1 MKEVNSMRYLRT
13 TKRSKAVSVLK
24 IIFSVTLTV
33 TLSFSTL
40 KYFGNSIAQSAFRFT
55 FSGQS
60 GQTYSD
66 DTSVKANYES
76 EFLTFL
82 NYAEEENDPEPAASP
97 QQTNINAV
105 TVNLS
110 ALSGK
115 YKTYN
120 GTSVINNT
128 DYSITDLLNASYTKP
143 ELDTESPYILIYHTH
158 TSEEYYGGGT
168 VVDVGNAMAEEF
180 ERLGY
185 KTVHLTEV
193 YDKEQFSG
201 SYSRSVKGAQAMLE
215 KYPTVKLV
223 FDIHRDAITTDSGV
237 TYQPL
242 TVIDGENCAQVMFV
256 CGTDE
261 KGLTHP
267 NWRENFKFALDVSR
281 TIGKNYSAL
290 SRPVNL
296 RGDRFNTHL
305 TDYSFLIEVGSSANT
320 VDEAKRAAVYT
331 ARSIIDT
338 VES

>member
-1 MKEVNSMRYLRT
+1 MRYIRHS
-13 TKRSKAVSVLK
+13 KRSKVISAVK
-24 IIFSVTLTV
+24 IFLFVTV
-33 TLSFSTL
+33 TISLSFTTL
-40 KYFGNSIAQSAFRFT
+40 KYFGSSIAQSALKFT

-60 GQTYSD
+60 TQISSA
-66 DTSVKANYES
+66 DTSVNANFES
-76 EFLTFL
+76 DFLTFL
-82 NYAEEENDPEPAASP
+82 NYAETETDPEPKAEPDIS
-97 QQTNINAV
+97 NINAV

-115 YKTYN
+115 YKNYN

-128 DYSITDLLNASYTKP
+128 DYSITDILNASYKKP
-143 ELDTESPYILIYHTH
+143 ELDTEDPYILIYHTH
-158 TSEEYYGGGT
+158 TSEGYYGGGT
-168 VVDVGNAMAEEF
+168 VVDVGDAMAQEF

-201 SYSRSVKGAQAMLE
+201 SYSRSVKGAEAMLK

-223 FDIHRDAITTDSGV
+223 FDVHRDSITTDSGV

-256 CGTDE
+256 CGTDQ

-281 TIGKNYSAL
+281 TMGKNYGAL

-305 TDYSFLIEVGSSANT
+305 TDYSFLIEVGSNANT
-320 VDEAKRAAVYT
+320 LDEAKRAAVYT

-338 VES
+338 VEK